1 MTAIFPY
8 VVLVIFF
15 VRAVTL
21 PGMGDGVV
29 HLFTPQFSRLAD
41 PTVWLEAGTQVIH
54 WNVLFSK
61 QGFNKHQCKL

>member
-54 WNVLFSK
+54 
-61 QGFNKHQCKL
+61 